1 MKTVI
6 LFGVGAMGGRLL
18 RVLEADYP
26 GIEIVAAIDHDPAKT
41 GRTLADVTGQTR
53 FGALTIVAD
62 LETALAG
69 LASKPDVLVHMTESK
84 PHLIKGQLLAALNA
98 GLNVVSAAESMF
110 YPGLRYG
117 EFAGELDSA
126 ARAAGVS
133 ITGTGI
139 NPGFSYDVL
148 PLVLARGTSAV
159 EKLTIHR
166 CIDVTGTGPGDIEH
180 VGYGLTPEEFNKRIA
195 DGRVEGHM
203 GAPESLIRIADRL
216 DLEIDEITEAWDLET
231 ADFDVDSGDP
241 TLGILPPGRVIG
253 ITQHARA
260 LNKGREV
267 MRTSLAMYYQPEKF
281 GLVEEDRIEIE
292 GAMPVKMSI
301 KPAMQSLF
309 GAANIVANTI
319 VALADAVPGL
329 LSPLDLPTGGTERS
343 LSRYVVDTAR
353 EARPGYLP
361 VARPGNLPV
370 GQKG

>member
-1 MKTVI
+1 MKTVV

-26 GIEIVAAIDHDPAKT
+26 TIEIVAAIDHDPAKT
-41 GRTLADVTGQTR
+41 GRTLADVTGQKR
-53 FGALTIVAD
+53 FGDIVIVAD
-62 LETALAG
+62 LPTALAG
-69 LASKPDVLVHMTESK
+69 LAKKPDVLVHMTEST
-84 PHLIKGQLLAALNA
+84 PHLIKEQLLAALNA

-110 YPGLRYG
+110 SPGLRYAA
-117 EFAGELDSA
+117 FAAELNEA
-126 ARAAGVS
+126 ALANGVS

-159 EKLTIHR
+159 ENVRIHR

-203 GAPESLIRIADRL
+203 GAPESLVRL
-216 DLEIDEITEAWDLET
+216 ANAINLEIDTITESWDLET
-231 ADFDVDSGDP
+231 AEFDVDSGDP

-260 LNKGREV
+260 MNGDREV

-281 GLVEEDRIEIE
+281 DLVEEDRIEIE

-301 KPAMQSLF
+301 RPAMQSLF
-309 GAANIVANTI
+309 GAANIMANTI
-319 VALADAVPGL
+319 VPLADAVPGL
-329 LSPLDLPTGGTERS
+329 LSPLDLPTGGTVRS
-343 LSRYVVDTAR
+343 VNEYEIDTVR
-353 EARPGYLP
+353 GVKPGFIP
-361 VARPGNLPV
+361 VKRKA
-370 GQKG
+370 

>member
-18 RVLEADYP
+18 RVLENDYP
-26 GIEIVAAIDHDPAKT
+26 GIEIVAAVDNDAAKT
-41 GRTLADVTGQTR
+41 GKTLAEVTGFAR
-53 FGALTIVAD
+53 FGGVKIAAD
-62 LETALAG
+62 LDSALAG
-69 LASKPDVLVHMTESK
+69 LAAKPDVLVHMTESK
-84 PHLIKGQLLAALNA
+84 PHLIKEQLLAALNA

-110 YPGLRYG
+110 YPGLRYA
-117 EFAGELDSA
+117 EFTAELDA
-126 ARAAGVS
+126 AAKANGVS

-148 PLVLARGTSAV
+148 PLILARGTSAV
-159 EKLTIHR
+159 THVEIYR

-180 VGYGLTPEEFNKRIA
+180 VGYGLTPEEFNKRIE

-203 GAPESLIRIADRL
+203 GAPESLTRLADYL
-216 DLEIDEITEAWDLET
+216 NLEIDEITEAWDLET

-253 ITQHARA
+253 ITQRARA
-260 LNKGREV
+260 LCKGQEV

-281 GLVEEDRIEIE
+281 NLVEEDRIEIE

-319 VALADAVPGL
+319 VPVADAVPGL
-329 LSPLDLPTGGTERS
+329 LSPLDLPTGGTERAA
-343 LSRYVVDTAR
+343 SRYVVDKSRTAK
-353 EARPGYLP
+353 PGYLP
-361 VARPGNLPV
+361 VTR
-370 GQKG
+370 KG

>member
-26 GIEIVAAIDHDPAKT
+26 GIEIVAAVDNDPAKA
-41 GRTLADVTGQTR
+41 GRSVADVTGHKR
-53 FGALTIVAD
+53 FGGLKIAAD

-69 LASKPDVLVHMTESK
+69 LAEKPDVLVHMTESK
-84 PHLIKGQLLAALNA
+84 PHLIQPQLLAALNA

-110 YPGLRYG
+110 YPALRY
-117 EFAGELDSA
+117 EAFADELDRA
-126 ARAAGVS
+126 ARANNVS

-148 PLVLARGTSAV
+148 PLILARGTSAV
-159 EKLTIHR
+159 ERLTIYR

-180 VGYGLTPEEFNKRIA
+180 VGYGLTPEEFNRRIA

-203 GAPESLIRIADRL
+203 GAPESLIRIADHL
-216 DLEIDEITEAWDLET
+216 DLDIDEITEAWDLET

-260 LNKGREV
+260 LSKGREV
-267 MRTSLAMYYQPEKF
+267 IHTSLAMYYQPEKF
-281 GLVEEDRIEIE
+281 DLVEEDRVEIE
-292 GAMPVKMSI
+292 GAMPVRISI

-319 VALADAVPGL
+319 APVADAAPGL
-329 LSPLDLPTGGTERS
+329 LSPLDLPTGGTKRA
-343 LSRYVVDTAR
+343 LSAYRVDRTR
-353 EARPGYLP
+353 QARPGYLP
-361 VARPGNLPV
+361 VSREA
-370 GQKG
+370 